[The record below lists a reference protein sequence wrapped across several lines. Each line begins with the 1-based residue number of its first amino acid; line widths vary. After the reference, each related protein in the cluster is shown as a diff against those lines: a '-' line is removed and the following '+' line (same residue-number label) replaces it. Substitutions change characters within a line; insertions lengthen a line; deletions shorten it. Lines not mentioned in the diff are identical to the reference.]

1 MLSLQ
6 NINAGY
12 AGRLV
17 LQDVAVN
24 IAAGEFVG
32 LIGPNGSGKTT
43 LLRVISGVLPA
54 RQGEVR
60 LGERKLPE
68 IADATWPRIMAHLL
82 QDRALGLTFSVRE
95 LVLMGRS
102 PHLPRFGRETGHDLA
117 IAGARW
123 SWPMFRTSPTGR

>member
-6 NINAGY
+6 NISAGY

-17 LQDVAVN
+17 LQNVTVN

-54 RQGEVR
+54 RQGEVW
-60 LGERKLPE
+60 LGGRKL
-68 IADATWPRIMAHLL
+68 
-82 QDRALGLTFSVRE
+82 RE
-95 LVLMGRS
+95 MGRRDVAKRRGASVAGSCVGAGILS
-102 PHLPRFGRETGHDLA
+102 PRGGLDGTVAPFAEIRPRD
-117 IAGARW
+117 
-123 SWPMFRTSPTGR
+123 

>member
-6 NINAGY
+6 NISAGY

-17 LQDVAVN
+17 LQNVAVN

-54 RQGEVR
+54 RQGEV
-60 LGERKLPE
+60 
-68 IADATWPRIMAHLL
+68 W
-82 QDRALGLTFSVRE
+82 
-95 LVLMGRS
+95 
-102 PHLPRFGRETGHDLA
+102 LA
-117 IAGARW
+117 G
-123 SWPMFRTSPTGR
+123 T